1 MRCNAAGRL
10 EDWKVGEQSSI
21 FQYTWNTLGA
31 LIRSLQEAKVD
42 GSWDHTYKA
51 TKEEEEPYDV

>member
-1 MRCNAAGRL
+1 ML
-10 EDWKVGEQSSI
+10 EMYN
-21 FQYTWNTLGA
+21 YTWNTLGA